1 MNVNLQATCNGEI
14 DLKGITYYYP
24 TRPETL
30 VLNNFNVTAKRG
42 QSIAIVGPSGG
53 GKSTVVQLIERFYDV
68 FSGVVVRMSKRVSIV
83 ISVDKSHLEIENM
96 PLNDTTQFRLH
107 VIIS

>member
-1 MNVNLQATCNGEI
+1 VSTGEI
-14 DLKGITYYYP
+14 ELSNITYYFP

-30 VLNNFNVTAKRG
+30 VLNNFSLVAKRG

-68 FSGVVVRMSKRVSIV
+68 FSGIVVSNPRK
-83 ISVDKSHLEIENM
+83 
-96 PLNDTTQFRLH
+96 
-107 VIIS
+107 

>member
-1 MNVNLQATCNGEI
+1 MKT
-14 DLKGITYYYP
+14 ITYYYP

-30 VLNNFNVTAKRG
+30 VLNNFNVSAKRG

-68 FSGVVVRMSKRVSIV
+68 FSGVVVCMSKVVPLVMTRLIDTLGALMKTEDRGCKVE
-83 ISVDKSHLEIENM
+83 KCALESW
-96 PLNDTTQFRLH
+96 LLALCQ
-107 VIIS
+107 